1 MAPRIEHRG
10 IYFIRAYQ
18 ASDNMNGR
26 LYVNLIRIFCTI
38 DIGPL
43 QTKAPFAVH
52 AGSSGT

>member
-26 LYVNLIRIFCTI
+26 LYVHLIRIFCTI